1 MRFLARS
8 PARAYRPDMEV
19 VRIIDGDERSL
30 SSRLARVLAALG
42 PECTVL
48 RFTYWYTGRPPPP
61 GCRRASGGGPG
72 GAASRTGPPA
82 PRRSTRRSSGA
93 DASEEVVDRVGR

>member
-1 MRFLARS
+1 VRIS
-8 PARAYRPDMEV
+8 PRAPTVPDIEV

-48 RFTYWYTGRPPPP
+48 RFTYWYTGRPPVYEAVV
-61 GCRRASGGGPG
+61 RR
-72 GAASRTGPPA
+72 
-82 PRRSTRRSSGA
+82 
-93 DASEEVVDRVGR
+93 